1 MASNRENLSERV
13 KERIAACQAEVRE
26 ILYGEAGCPVWGTS
40 FAQIERTAMSV
51 GEELSRQFMA
61 LAADAQRREMPEGAL
76 VCEGEQALPAGSD
89 TRKLITEAGTIEY
102 QTSKAYLPKSRRAF
116 FPSGD
121 GTGDGH
127 R

>member
-1 MASNRENLSERV
+1 MGNKREELSERV
-13 KERIAACQAEVRE
+13 RERIAACQADVRQ
-26 ILYGEAGCPVWGTS
+26 ILYGEAGCPAWGTK
-40 FAQIERTAMSV
+40 FAEIERTAMSV

-61 LAADAQRREMPEGAL
+61 LAAEGQRGEMPHEAMACGPEEA
-76 VCEGEQALPAGSD
+76 VPAGTE
-89 TRKLITEAGTIEY
+89 TRKLITEAGAIEY

-127 R
+127 